1 MSPGYLPYRGAVPA
15 SLGPLL
21 LVLVV
26 AATDVWVFID
36 AKRCSQAGSPVYL
49 RIGPLSLETPL
60 AWLLACVLLWIFFFP
75 MYLVSRSGT

>member
-1 MSPGYLPYRGAVPA
+1 M
-15 SLGPLL
+15 
-21 LVLVV
+21 
-26 AATDVWVFID
+26 WVFID